1 MTALKSNL
9 IVNYIPSTVTEDDFR
24 TMFEPFGAMTNC
36 KLIKGMGYGFV
47 KYETD
52 AEANAALQA
61 LNGKEMSDK
70 RLKVSIARPEGQGA
84 VSDKK
89 TIYVAGL
96 PKTYTEED
104 VLKVFNEYGVVDE
117 HRLFYHNNTGASKG
131 VAFVRMSSVPDAQ
144 KAIQTLNTKLLDGSN
159 LPLILKEWTPKK
171 QLTERIQG
179 SHYDNRNA
187 YYGPQTF
194 AYAQPRYNP
203 MYAGGRSQ
211 MHNPPLQHTYAQYP
225 QQFDIYGYPTHNPY
239 THNPYQPQYAYPAP
253 YSPTPHMNSHSSSV
267 SLFVFHLP
275 PDATESMLKDLF
287 SQFATNGTL
296 ESSKVVVDKATGA
309 GKGFGFVNFSHRIDA
324 QTAIDVMNG
333 YQLRNKYLKVS
344 FKK

>member
-9 IVNYIPSTVTEDDFR
+9 IVNYIPSSISEDDFR

-52 AEANAALQA
+52 AEANTALQA

-70 RLKVSIARPEGQGA
+70 RLKVSIARPEGA

-96 PKTYTEED
+96 PKAYTED
-104 VLKVFNEYGVVDE
+104 AVLKVFTEYGVVEE
-117 HRLFYHNNTGASKG
+117 HRLFYHNQTGSSKG
-131 VAFVRMSSVPDAQ
+131 VAFVRMANVNDAQ
-144 KAIQTLNTKLLDGSN
+144 RAISSLNSKILEGSS

-171 QLTERIQG
+171 QLSER
-179 SHYDNRNA
+179 
-187 YYGPQTF
+187 PQTHLYSHNPY
-194 AYAQPRYNP
+194 YAPQYQPMPNRYSP
-203 MYAGGRSQ
+203 VYTGRH
-211 MHNPPLQHTYAQYP
+211 MNAMPPLQPYMNAQYP
-225 QQFDIYGYPTHNPY
+225 PQYDVYGYPTQHNPY
-239 THNPYQPQYAYPAP
+239 AAHNPYQPQYYPAP
-253 YSPTPHMNSHSSSV
+253 YSPTQSGSV

-275 PDATESMLKDLF
+275 PDATESLLKDLF
-287 SQFATNGTL
+287 GPFATNGPL
-296 ESSKVVVDKATGA
+296 ESCKVVVDKATGA
-309 GKGFGFVNFSHRIDA
+309 GKGFGFVNFANRIDA
-324 QTAIDVMNG
+324 QAAIDMMNG